1 MIVWFLLLIVS
12 ITSCSSAS
20 LTEVLET
27 KKQIIY
33 SNNVKDSFELYIT
46 LPKNY
51 SAKKNYPVVY
61 YLDANLKS
69 GKALRKLINEKE
81 LAGDSV
87 NSIFVGIGHIGNYR
101 VLRRRD
107 FITPHL
113 AEGDSLYSDEVNY
126 GHAENFYAFI
136 KDELIPFVEKNYAA
150 SKHRTIIGH
159 SFGGLFAF
167 YSLFQQQAL
176 FQNYI
181 ALSPSLW
188 VNYENIYAFEK
199 KYRKNTD
206 TLNAHFYMRAGGN
219 ETINKVLPACN
230 KMNSFLLSY
239 PYTGLKL
246 DYKVLEGENHNSHV
260 EKSLKEIIGL
270 LQ

>member
-1 MIVWFLLLIVS
+1 MKIWLLLIIVS

-20 LTEVLET
+20 YPEVLET

-33 SNNVKDSFELYIT
+33 SNNVKDSFELYVT

-51 SAKKNYPVVY
+51 SRNSIYPVVY

-69 GKALRKLINEKE
+69 GKALRKVINKKE
-81 LAGDSV
+81 MAGDTV
-87 NSIFVGIGHIGNYR
+87 NTIYIGIGHIGNYR

-113 AEGDSLYSDEVNY
+113 TAGDSLYSNEDNY

-136 KDELIPFVEKNYAA
+136 KDELVPFVEKNYSA
-150 SKHRTIIGH
+150 SKQRTIIGH

-167 YSLFQQQAL
+167 YCLFQQQSL

-188 VNYENIYAFEK
+188 VNYENIYEFEK
-199 KYRKNTD
+199 KCRNKTD
-206 TLNAHFYMRAGGN
+206 TLNAHLYMRAGGN

-230 KMNSFLLSY
+230 KMNSFLLSH

-246 DYKVLEGENHNSHV
+246 DYKVLEGEDHNSHV
-260 EKSLKEIIGL
+260 EKSLREIFAVL
-270 LQ
+270 

>member
-1 MIVWFLLLIVS
+1 MKIWLLLIIVS

-20 LTEVLET
+20 YPEVLET

-33 SNNVKDSFELYIT
+33 SNNVRDSFELYIT

-51 SAKKNYPVVY
+51 SASSIYPIVY

-69 GKALRKLINEKE
+69 GKALRKVINEKE
-81 LAGDSV
+81 MAGDTA
-87 NSIFVGIGHIGNYR
+87 NTIYIGIGHTGDYR

-113 AEGDSLYSDEVNY
+113 GTGDSLYSDEMNY
-126 GHAENFYAFI
+126 GHPENFYAFLQ
-136 KDELIPFVEKNYAA
+136 KELIPLIEKNYSV
-150 SKHRTIIGH
+150 SKQRTIIGH

-167 YSLFQQQAL
+167 YCLFHQQQL
-176 FQNYI
+176 FQNYV

-188 VNYENIYAFEK
+188 VNYGNIYEFEK
-199 KYRKNTD
+199 KYRKAAN
-206 TLNAHFYMRAGGN
+206 TLNAHLYMRAGSN

-230 KMNSFLLSY
+230 KMNSFFLSH
-239 PYTGLKL
+239 PYIGLKL
-246 DYKVLEGENHNSHV
+246 NYKVLEGENHNSHV
-260 EKSLKEIIGL
+260 ENSLREIINL
-270 LQ
+270 L